1 MNASPPFPAMEPTK
15 HAALM
20 VCLRQSQVDVA
31 IAKREKDAQIERAAR
46 AEAEVAKLRA
56 VIDASGSDN
65 VRRIVQLQDEVER
78 KSRNVAIL
86 EGTTRIYVDTI
97 ATQDRQII
105 ELENRNATL
114 RNITDDLSNSHTK
127 VATIARGIQEGRDK
141 YMELWLQEMQ
151 GRIDAERSDRRNKM
165 YLKRARKSR
174 NKAQR
179 RLYALRAKVRR
190 AENAA

>member
-1 MNASPPFPAMEPTK
+1 MEPTK

-105 ELENRNATL
+105 ELENRVATL
-114 RNITDDLSNSHTK
+114 RDVTKDLSESHTK

-190 AENAA
+190 AENVA